1 MTLFFKTISRK
12 SLFSVGSQSANFTW
26 KMPSPVKFS
35 TSVVASSGSGTKP
48 IFSPHDAL
56 QTDSLLTE
64 EEVTIRD
71 VARDYARN
79 ELMPRIL
86 MANRNEVFDREI
98 FREMG
103 KLGFLGCTVG
113 YNVEPTSSV
122 TYGLLAREIEYVDS
136 AYRSAFSVQSSLVM
150 YPINEFGSD
159 EIKKK
164 YLDKLRS
171 GELVGCFGLTEPNHG
186 SDPGGME
193 SRALLDGDSYIL
205 NGTKTWITNSPIAD
219 VIIVW
224 AKDVSGGDIKGF
236 VMEKGFKGLSC
247 PKIQGKFSLRAS
259 DTGMIVMEDVRVPKS
274 HVLNVKGLKGPFSC
288 LTQARFGISWG
299 VLGAAE
305 FCFSQALEYTQNR
318 KQFGRP
324 LAQTQIIQKK
334 LADMVTEINLGLI
347 ACNHVGRLKDQGKLT
362 PEMISI
368 LKRNSCTK
376 ALDVARNA
384 RDMLGA
390 NGVSDEYHI
399 IRHSCNIEAV
409 NTYEGTSDIHA
420 LIIGRAVTGLAAF

>member
-171 GELVGCFGLTEPNHG
+171 G
-186 SDPGGME
+186 D
-193 SRALLDGDSYIL
+193 
-205 NGTKTWITNSPIAD
+205 PIAD